1 MTHMIWSFA
10 VKIDFHTKYEIYC
23 VPKTQRG
30 CYQVGMRRLR
40 SCTFFPHFQF
50 LRNRYVNVALY
61 QIKYLIKCKWNFI
74 FIKKGYQMTLSFCTV
89 GLCPFC
95 CRGNATLQNPF
106 VKMAK
111 VRGERWKGLIFIL
124 FAQLFTLQLHLTL
137 WFNFFYKDKIALCL
151 TDIHISH
158 SY

>member
-30 CYQVGMRRLR
+30 CYQVGMWRLS
-40 SCTFFPHFQF
+40 SCAFFPHFQF

-61 QIKYLIKCKWNFI
+61 HIKYLIKCKWNFV
-74 FIKKGYQMTLSFCTV
+74 FIKKGYQMTLPFCTV

-124 FAQLFTLQLHLTL
+124 FAQLFSYIWHCGLICLFIRIKSCFALLTYVL
-137 WFNFFYKDKIALCL
+137 I
-151 TDIHISH
+151 THIH
-158 SY
+158 

>member
-30 CYQVGMRRLR
+30 CYQVGMWRLS
-40 SCTFFPHFQF
+40 SCAFFPHFQF

-61 QIKYLIKCKWNFI
+61 HIKYLIKCKWNLV
-74 FIKKGYQMTLSFCTV
+74 FIKKGYQMTLPFCTV

-111 VRGERWKGLIFIL
+111 VRGEKMKRVDFHP
-124 FAQLFTLQLHLTL
+124 FCATLHLHLTL
-137 WFNFFYKDKIALCL
+137 WFKVCGFFLRLNIFWLFYVHAN
-151 TDIHISH
+151 
-158 SY
+158 